1 MSPRKKKLPP
11 SDDMRWLLPLSPDG
25 GPRYVQI
32 VNLLA
37 QAISSGTLRPG
48 DRLPPQRQLAEAL
61 GVDLTT
67 VTRAYDE
74 ARKRHLLEAHGQRG
88 TYVRSP
94 ESELTQWVD
103 LSLNVPPVP
112 SQVDLSSLL
121 HQGLSLVTTRYDANL
136 LLTYQLGGG
145 SHADR
150 QAAAQWLAPMF
161 GAVDPARIVVCPG
174 AQGALASLILSLTE
188 PGDAIL
194 TEPLVYP
201 GLRNAAQQ
209 LGRRLVS
216 VTTDDSGMCPDALEE
231 ACRKHNA
238 PLVYLNPTLQN
249 PAAHTMPAER
259 RQEIAAAV
267 TRVGA
272 KIIED
277 DPYWLFAHGAPAPIS
292 AIAPDHVYYVS
303 TLSKCLSPGLRTAF
317 VVLPEPSLEARFLA
331 AMRTFA
337 LMPMPLATALVT
349 LWIQEGT
356 AQTLLAA
363 VQAEARARQ
372 KLAAQFFSH
381 TGQTAAAEG
390 IHLWRPLP
398 EYWGARELAQAARE
412 ESLAVTPPDAF
423 YVGTGEPPRAIRIS
437 LGGGRDRLQLST
449 ALRNLS
455 ALLASPPAQRTEV
468 VI

>member
-1 MSPRKKKLPP
+1 MSNTICSYDRLPPSRMSPRKKKLPP

-161 GAVDPARIVVCPG
+161 GAVDPARS
-174 AQGALASLILSLTE
+174 SL
-188 PGDAIL
+188 
-194 TEPLVYP
+194 V
-201 GLRNAAQQ
+201 
-209 LGRRLVS
+209 
-216 VTTDDSGMCPDALEE
+216 
-231 ACRKHNA
+231 
-238 PLVYLNPTLQN
+238 
-249 PAAHTMPAER
+249 
-259 RQEIAAAV
+259 
-267 TRVGA
+267 
-272 KIIED
+272 
-277 DPYWLFAHGAPAPIS
+277 
-292 AIAPDHVYYVS
+292 
-303 TLSKCLSPGLRTAF
+303 
-317 VVLPEPSLEARFLA
+317 
-331 AMRTFA
+331 
-337 LMPMPLATALVT
+337 
-349 LWIQEGT
+349 
-356 AQTLLAA
+356 
-363 VQAEARARQ
+363 
-372 KLAAQFFSH
+372 
-381 TGQTAAAEG
+381 
-390 IHLWRPLP
+390 
-398 EYWGARELAQAARE
+398 
-412 ESLAVTPPDAF
+412 
-423 YVGTGEPPRAIRIS
+423 
-437 LGGGRDRLQLST
+437 
-449 ALRNLS
+449 
-455 ALLASPPAQRTEV
+455 
-468 VI
+468 